1 MIVNFSQCF
10 IILRNLQ
17 GSFYR
22 KNIADNTLAIGA
34 VLSMTQSTGLVM
46 I

>member
-10 IILRNLQ
+10 IILRNLR
-17 GSFYR
+17 GSFLSEEL
-22 KNIADNTLAIGA
+22 ADNTLVIGA